1 MKGEGKVMKV
11 FLVAGARPNFM
22 KIAPIYRASLAVPGV
37 DCRIVHTGQHY
48 DHEMSQ
54 AFFDDLEIPKPQH
67 FLEAG
72 SGSHAVQTAKI
83 MVAFEKICESE
94 KPDLVMVVGDV
105 NSTLACSIVAK
116 KLLIKVAHV
125 EAGLRSF
132 DLAMPEEIN
141 RMVTDAI
148 SDFFFVTEESGVTN
162 LLREGKAQ
170 SSVHFVGHV
179 MIDNLLYQFEKM
191 KTENIDDWIPDQ
203 VGNDKGRSRM
213 TKQGEGKM
221 ESSGSWIPACAGMTE
236 RGAGMTEGGVGIAE
250 GEIATPWSGGTAA
263 PERRFAMTEGLKPE
277 KGTYAFLT
285 LHRPS
290 NVDDK
295 KTFMGIAEALNE
307 IAQELM
313 ILFPVHPRTKKMME
327 QFEIKFS
334 DNIRMLPPL
343 GFKESLFLWKDAR
356 VVLTDSGGLQEETTA
371 LGIPCVTIRENT
383 ERPIT
388 VELGTN
394 VLAGTTKD
402 GILKA
407 YRECFAKAKTASI
420 PPLWDGKAAERIW
433 GKLVK
438 AFNIQ

>member
-1 MKGEGKVMKV
+1 VKV

-22 KIAPIYRASLAVPGV
+22 KIAPIYRASLAVTGV

-48 DHEMSQ
+48 DYEMSE
-54 AFFDDLEIPKPQH
+54 AFFDDLEIPQPQY
-67 FLEAG
+67 FLDAG

-83 MVAFEKICESE
+83 MLAFEKICEKE

-132 DLAMPEEIN
+132 DLTMPEEIN

-148 SDFFFVTEESGVTN
+148 SDCFFVTEESGRLN
-162 LLREGKAQ
+162 LLREGKPEE
-170 SSVHFVGHV
+170 SIHFIGNV
-179 MIDNLLYQFEKM
+179 MIDNLLHQLEKI
-191 KTENIDDWIPDQ
+191 KN
-203 VGNDKGRSRM
+203 V
-213 TKQGEGKM
+213 QGSM
-221 ESSGSWIPACAGMTE
+221 F
-236 RGAGMTEGGVGIAE
+236 RVQ
-250 GEIATPWSGGTAA
+250 
-263 PERRFAMTEGLKPE
+263 GLKV
-277 KGTYAFLT
+277 KGPYAFLT

-295 KTFMGIAEALNE
+295 KTFTGIAEALNT
-307 IAQELM
+307 IAKDLI
-313 ILFPVHPRTKKMME
+313 ILFPVHPRTKKMIE
-327 QFEIKFS
+327 QFKIRFSENIKL
-334 DNIRMLPPL
+334 MPPL
-343 GFKESLFLWKDAR
+343 GFKESLYLWKDAK

-371 LGIPCVTIRENT
+371 LKIPCVTIRENT

-394 VLAGTTKD
+394 VLAGTTKK

-407 YRECFAKAKTASI
+407 YQQCFAKVKTASI
-420 PPLWDGKAAERIW
+420 PPLWDGKAAERIM
-433 GKLVK
+433 KVLQSIK
-438 AFNIQ
+438 